1 MEYENIIKKKMK
13 KINKYQE
20 ISTFLQLVTAQISQR
35 SLCLRKH
42 LIIISSVTIFC
53 YNTFA

>member
-20 ISTFLQLVTAQISQR
+20 ISTFLQLVTPR
-35 SLCLRKH
+35 STAYCFYL
-42 LIIISSVTIFC
+42 
-53 YNTFA
+53 Y